1 LIRRLLYDIPS
12 VVTISPTLDILILFL
27 AGSANILLFSMM
39 PRFIIGVRELYHHDC
54 HRRWQGVDTG
64 FGVFSQPTAG
74 RSAVLSAIAFAPNVA
89 PGESQTVEGEANDSD
104 AIQLEVLG
112 DNTRQA

>member
-1 LIRRLLYDIPS
+1 MLYDIPS
-12 VVTISPTLDILILFL
+12 VVIISPTLDILQLFL
-27 AGSANILLFSMM
+27 GALANLLLFSMI
-39 PRFIIGVRELYHHDC
+39 PRFIIGFRELYHRGC
-54 HRRWQGVDTG
+54 HHCWQGVDTG

-74 RSAVLSAIAFAPNVA
+74 RSAALSAIAFANVT
-89 PGESQTVEGEANDSD
+89 PGESQTVEGEANGSD